1 MVRRR
6 ESAIHSTFIRRIL
19 WIMVRMTVLAS
30 GSRGNSSIVSSAT
43 TRILVDA
50 GLSCRELMKRMK
62 AAGEEPTALDAIL
75 ITHEHKDHVQGM
87 AVTARKLGIPVYLT
101 EPTHRAWI
109 RWMTPQKRI
118 TYAEWLAQRRAAAS
132 GQQSASSGQQS
143 AASGQQ
149 SASSGRAAESGQRT
163 ADSVR
168 EEQGTGLRAPSTEN
182 NAEQGAGCRVQGT
195 ENGGPRSAVG
205 VQEEQGSGLR
215 APGTENN
222 GCAIGSVRCSAD
234 VTGEP
239 DEDEKAAAEEVIAE
253 ALREPEKDPT
263 ALPAVEYFRSGS
275 AFRIGDIAVTPF
287 TIPHDAADPVGFV
300 FEADGVR
307 IAIATDLGYMPSNVH
322 VHLRRC
328 DVLMLESNHDVDMLR
343 DGPYPW
349 SVKQRVMSRVGH
361 LSNYAT
367 AEFLAKSYDG
377 GAVYVVLAHLSENNN
392 LPELARIS
400 AERALRDRMSLL
412 ANHLLLAEQDR
423 PLEPIVL

>member
-1 MVRRR
+1 
-6 ESAIHSTFIRRIL
+6 
-19 WIMVRMTVLAS
+19 MTVLAS

-118 TYAEWLAQRRAAAS
+118 TYAEWLEKRRA
-132 GQQSASSGQQS
+132 QSA
-143 AASGQQ
+143 
-149 SASSGRAAESGQRT
+149 E
-163 ADSVR
+163 
-168 EEQGTGLRAPSTEN
+168 LRAQ
-182 NAEQGAGCRVQGT
+182 AEK
-195 ENGGPRSAVG
+195 
-205 VQEEQGSGLR
+205 QGSEPGAGLR
-215 APGTENN
+215 APGTEGN
-222 GCAIGSVRCSAD
+222 GGLAGNESSELRAQSAEDPNGAAVRCSAD

-275 AFRIGDIAVTPF
+275 GFRIGDIAVTPF

-423 PLEPIVL
+423 PLEAIVL